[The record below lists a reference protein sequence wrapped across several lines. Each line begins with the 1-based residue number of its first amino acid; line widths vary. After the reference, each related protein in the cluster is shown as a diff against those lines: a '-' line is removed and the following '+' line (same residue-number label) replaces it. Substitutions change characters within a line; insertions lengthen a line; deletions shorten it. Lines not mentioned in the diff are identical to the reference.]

1 MLTLERLL
9 GHAGTNFLYNDWDF
23 SGVIEFGDS
32 AWAHLPTLSRQQL
45 QQHGFLTRGEGT
57 AGEILFFSS
66 GTTGT
71 PKMIPYDQGDL
82 DRVSDLCARFAGFE
96 GIGPHERIM
105 VLLPLGLWTVG
116 RITVDGHT
124 KNGAKV
130 YPVDLHGGVSAWQS
144 MAERIRPTIIS
155 STPSVLTA
163 WAPHYKGPRLN
174 LVETTGEP
182 LLLRE
187 RHYIEAK
194 FGGFVHD
201 AYGLSECVVGV
212 ECRMREGFHFW
223 PDAVGVEILDPE
235 SSHPLSNG
243 ESGEITLTSFMQEK
257 LPILRYR
264 SGDRGRLLPD
274 TCPCGHQTP
283 RLILEGRIWDSWQ
296 MPRGVLVHP
305 ADVELAL
312 QESRV
317 KGRAIWKGSPGSPAT
332 PYVSDYFRPTLEIVL
347 SETAETSLEEIR
359 REFLVALPEIAEL
372 IHEKEIE
379 LGIYEKE
386 RF

>member
-1 MLTLERLL
+1 MLTLARLL
-9 GHAGTNFLYNDWDF
+9 DRAATTSLYNDWDF
-23 SGVIEFGDS
+23 SGVRDFGDS

-45 QQHGFLTRGEGT
+45 QQHGFLIKGEGT
-57 AGEILFFSS
+57 TGEILFFSS

-71 PKMIPYDQGDL
+71 PKMIPYDQADL
-82 DRVSDLCARFAGFE
+82 DRVSDACARFAAFE

-116 RITVDGHT
+116 RITVDGHI

-130 YPVDLHGGVSAWQS
+130 YPVDLHGGVPAWQS

-155 STPSVLTA
+155 STPSVLSA

-194 FGGFVHD
+194 FGGFVQD
-201 AYGLSECVVGV
+201 SYGLSECVVGV

-223 PDAVGVEILDPE
+223 PDAVGVEILDLETP
-235 SSHPLSNG
+235 SPLPAG
-243 ESGEITLTSFMQEK
+243 ESGEIALTSFMQEK

-264 SGDRGRLLPD
+264 SGDRGRLLSG
-274 TCPCGHQTP
+274 TCPCGHSTP
-283 RLILEGRIWDSWQ
+283 RLLLEGRICESWQ

-305 ADVELAL
+305 EDVELAL
-312 QESRV
+312 QESGG
-317 KGRAIWKGSPGSPAT
+317 KGRVIWKGAPGSPAT
-332 PYVSDYFRPTLEIVL
+332 PYVGDYFRPTLEIVL
-347 SETAETSLEEIR
+347 SEMGESSSEEIR
-359 REFLVALPEIAEL
+359 REFLAALPEIAEL
-372 IHEKEIE
+372 VHENEIE
-379 LGIYEKE
+379 LGIYGNE
-386 RF
+386 